1 MSPKSSAQTHSAP
14 TPSAQTKF
22 AARAVAA
29 LSSGRTGGWLAKLA
43 STGLVLVLLSVS
55 GFALWASV
63 TSRQVSERAVASSQM
78 SDHFAAAAT
87 AVAAQESLE
96 RKYRVEPE
104 PKVRTKFDST
114 SDALLGALSLVRQD
128 GDALDRAIADE
139 VFTAYKTY
147 RQAVER
153 LFDAVDAGDPALV
166 RRIDEE
172 ESDPRFEQMESL
184 IGQAAANHH
193 QRQLAALAELQ
204 LRQNFNASAI
214 PVAFVGGLLLVLL
227 FSSVLRITRAQL
239 EQQRKQAVHD
249 ATHDGLT
256 GLPNRSLLA
265 ERFERALKAGVESG
279 DATGLL
285 LIDLDRFKEVND
297 TLGHAVG
304 DQLLAQ
310 VGPRLVSVLRD
321 SDTVARLG
329 GDEFAV
335 LLVGLPDLDAAF
347 AIARQLR
354 AALAE
359 SFVVQG
365 VALDIDAS
373 IGVVVSGCH
382 GDDAATLLQRADVAM
397 YVAKQQGHGVMAYDP
412 HSDEHSPER
421 LSLLGHLR
429 RGLERGELFLN
440 FQPKLQLGSQA
451 LVGVEALVRW
461 RHPERGVV
469 PPNDFIPLAEHT
481 GLIGP
486 LTLFVLKTTLAQIK
500 LWRKAGHDIPVAVN
514 VSARNLLD
522 EGFGEQVA
530 ELLAQ
535 YQVPARFLQI
545 EVTESAVM
553 LDPER
558 ASRILHQLHALGV
571 RIAIDDFG
579 AGYTSLAQLKNLPIS
594 ELKIDKSF
602 ILSMQSSAADAHI
615 VRSMINLGHSL
626 RMKVVAE
633 GVETAGTLA
642 ALSEYNCDVAQGYHL
657 CRPLAAEA
665 LMQWHQQHLV
675 VPGQRVRVGATEA
688 EAMRSDFMIG
698 V

>member
-1 MSPKSSAQTHSAP
+1 MPPHASASRPNTVVRPGTAQ
-14 TPSAQTKF
+14 PSARW
-22 AARAVAA
+22 AGGLLAR
-29 LSSGRTGGWLAKLA
+29 LAG
-43 STGLVLVLLSVS
+43 TGLVLVLLSVS
-55 GFALWASV
+55 GFTLWASI
-63 TSRQVSERAVASSQM
+63 TSRQASDRAVSFSQM

-96 RKYRVEPE
+96 RKYRVEPG
-104 PKVRTKFDST
+104 PKVRAKFDNAA
-114 SDALLGALSLVRQD
+114 DALLGALSLVRQD
-128 GDALDRAIADE
+128 GDVLDRAVADE
-139 VFTAYKTY
+139 VFTAFRLY
-147 RQAVER
+147 RAAVEK
-153 LFDAVDAGDPALV
+153 LFDAADAGDQALV
-166 RRIDEE
+166 TRIDEE
-172 ESDPRFEQMESL
+172 ETDPRFEQMEHAISE
-184 IGQAAANHH
+184 AAAKHH
-193 QRQLAALAELQ
+193 QLQLAALSDLQ
-204 LRQNFNASAI
+204 LRHHFNARAI

-227 FSSVLRITRAQL
+227 FSSVLRKTRAQL

-265 ERFERALKAGVESG
+265 ERFEQTLNDAAGEGSP
-279 DATGLL
+279 TGLL

-310 VGPRLVSVLRD
+310 VGPRLASVLRD
-321 SDTVARLG
+321 GDMVARLG

-335 LLVGLPDLDAAF
+335 LLPQVGDLEAAF

-354 AALAE
+354 IALAA

-365 VALDIDAS
+365 AALDIDAS

-412 HSDEHSPER
+412 HSDQHSPER

-440 FQPKLQLGSQA
+440 FQPKIQISSQA

-486 LTLFVLKTTLAQIK
+486 LTMYVLKAALAQIK
-500 LWRKAGHDIPVAVN
+500 LWRKAGHDIPVAIN

-522 EGFGEQVA
+522 EGFGERVA
-530 ELLAQ
+530 EMLAL
-535 YQVPARFLQI
+535 YQLPARLLQI

-558 ASRILHQLHALGV
+558 AGRILHQLHGLGV

-579 AGYTSLAQLKNLPIS
+579 AGYTSLAQLKHLPIS

-602 ILSMQSSAADAHI
+602 ILTMQSSTADAHI
-615 VRSMINLGHSL
+615 VRSMINLGQSL

-633 GVETAGTLA
+633 GVETADMLS
-642 ALSEYNCDVAQGYHL
+642 ALSEYHCDVAQGYHL
-657 CRPLAAEA
+657 CRPLSAEA
-665 LMQWHQQHLV
+665 FMQWHQQRSA
-675 VPGQRVRVGATEA
+675 VP
-688 EAMRSDFMIG
+688 IG
-698 V
+698 VHVGVPILGALTQAA

>member
-1 MSPKSSAQTHSAP
+1 
-14 TPSAQTKF
+14 
-22 AARAVAA
+22 
-29 LSSGRTGGWLAKLA
+29 
-43 STGLVLVLLSVS
+43 
-55 GFALWASV
+55 
-63 TSRQVSERAVASSQM
+63 
-78 SDHFAAAAT
+78 
-87 AVAAQESLE
+87 
-96 RKYRVEPE
+96 
-104 PKVRTKFDST
+104 
-114 SDALLGALSLVRQD
+114 
-128 GDALDRAIADE
+128 
-139 VFTAYKTY
+139 
-147 RQAVER
+147 
-153 LFDAVDAGDPALV
+153 
-166 RRIDEE
+166 
-172 ESDPRFEQMESL
+172 
-184 IGQAAANHH
+184 
-193 QRQLAALAELQ
+193 
-204 LRQNFNASAI
+204 
-214 PVAFVGGLLLVLL
+214 
-227 FSSVLRITRAQL
+227 
-239 EQQRKQAVHD
+239 
-249 ATHDGLT
+249 
-256 GLPNRSLLA
+256 
-265 ERFERALKAGVESG
+265 
-279 DATGLL
+279 
-285 LIDLDRFKEVND
+285 
-297 TLGHAVG
+297 
-304 DQLLAQ
+304 
-310 VGPRLVSVLRD
+310 
-321 SDTVARLG
+321 
-329 GDEFAV
+329 
-335 LLVGLPDLDAAF
+335 
-347 AIARQLR
+347 
-354 AALAE
+354 
-359 SFVVQG
+359 
-365 VALDIDAS
+365 
-373 IGVVVSGCH
+373 
-382 GDDAATLLQRADVAM
+382 
-397 YVAKQQGHGVMAYDP
+397 
-412 HSDEHSPER
+412 
-421 LSLLGHLR
+421 LLGHLR

-545 EVTESAVM
+545 EVTESSVM

-602 ILSMQSSAADAHI
+602 ILSMQSSTADAHI

-633 GVETAGTLA
+633 GVETADTLA